1 MSSAATAWLGIRT
14 DAWTRLDRGTIFVN
28 LLQQSAQSPE
38 SGGIRPHRIRIV
50 NPFINHPLSL
60 YNHRVAIP
68 LPPTSV
74 SIIF

>member
-1 MSSAATAWLGIRT
+1 MSSAAAAWLGICT
-14 DAWTRLDRGTIFVN
+14 DAWTHLDRGTVSVN

-38 SGGIRPHRIRIV
+38 SGGIRPHCIRIA

-68 LPPTSV
+68 LPPSSV